1 MIIKKKLFKNVYLL
15 SNKTFK
21 DARGK
26 FLKFDNVLDINKK
39 KIIFNQYCYSSNKNK
54 FTLRGLHFQKYP
66 YEEIKLITCIQ
77 GKIFD
82 VVVDINKKS
91 KTYLQWKCIELSEN
105 QSLSLFIGKGYAH
118 GFLTLKKNTVVLYN
132 ISGPYKRNFQ
142 RIVSWKDPKIEII
155 WPARP
160 KIISKAD
167 KQI

>member
-105 QSLSLFIGKGYAH
+105 ESLSLFVGKGYAH

-142 RIVSWKDPKIEII
+142 RIVNWKDPKIGII

-160 KIISKAD
+160 KLISKAD

>member
-15 SNKTFK
+15 SNNTFK
-21 DARGK
+21 DNRGK

-39 KIIFNQYCYSSNKNK
+39 KISFNQYCYSSNKNK

-82 VVVDINKKS
+82 VVVDIKKKS
-91 KTYLQWKCIELSEN
+91 KTYLQWKCIELNEN
-105 QSLSLFIGKGYAH
+105 DSLSLFIGKGYAH
-118 GFLTLKKNTVVLYN
+118 GFLTLKENTIVLYN

-142 RIVSWKDPKIEII
+142 RIVNWKDPKIGIT
-155 WPARP
+155 WPTRP
-160 KIISKAD
+160 RSISKSD
-167 KQI
+167 K

>member
-39 KIIFNQYCYSSNKNK
+39 KISFNQYCYSSNKNK

-91 KTYLQWKCIELSEN
+91 KTFLQWKCTELSEN
-105 QSLSLFIGKGYAH
+105 ESLSLFIGKGYAH

-142 RIVSWKDPKIEII
+142 RIVNWKDPKIGII

-160 KIISKAD
+160 KLISKAD

>member
-21 DARGK
+21 DTRGK

-39 KIIFNQYCYSSNKNK
+39 KIRFNQFCYSSNKNK

-91 KTYLQWKCIELSEN
+91 KTFLQWKCTELSEN
-105 QSLSLFIGKGYAH
+105 ESLSLFIGKGYAH

-142 RIVSWKDPKIEII
+142 RIVNWKDPKIGII

-160 KIISKAD
+160 KLISKAD

>member
-39 KIIFNQYCYSSNKNK
+39 KISFNQYCYSSNKNK

-105 QSLSLFIGKGYAH
+105 ESLSLFIGKGYAH

-132 ISGPYKRNFQ
+132 ISGPYKGNFQ
-142 RIVSWKDPKIEII
+142 RIVNWKDPKIGII

-160 KIISKAD
+160 KLISKAD